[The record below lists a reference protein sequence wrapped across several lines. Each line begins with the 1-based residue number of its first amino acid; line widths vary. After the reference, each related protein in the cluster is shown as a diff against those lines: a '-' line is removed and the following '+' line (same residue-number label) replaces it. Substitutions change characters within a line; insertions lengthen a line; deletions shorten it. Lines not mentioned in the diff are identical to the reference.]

1 MVGPPWRWPFFFSLF
16 PWSSLHG
23 GDMANWRGFDV
34 VDVGLTLQMWQIGV
48 AVDGL
53 FRGGGLRW

>member
-1 MVGPPWRWPFFFSLF
+1 
-16 PWSSLHG
+16 
-23 GDMANWRGFDV
+23 MANWRGFDV